1 MKFWLDMPILAA
13 RFVGEVWLLNV
24 SVRFFGS
31 LRALIGKKAECVKF
45 EDDEIVTVKK
55 VLKRLSEIYG
65 NDFVEYVF
73 ERETGEIR
81 SYLLLLVNG
90 RSITVLGGLETRLID
105 GDVLAMLPPVG
116 GG

>member
-1 MKFWLDMPILAA
+1 M
-13 RFVGEVWLLNV
+13 NV

-31 LRALIGKKAECVKF
+31 LRALIGKRVECVEF
-45 EDDEIVTVKK
+45 EDREEATVEK

-65 NDFVEYVF
+65 KDFVEYVF
-73 ERETGEIR
+73 DGKTGEIQ

-90 RSITVLGGLETRLID
+90 RSTTVLDGLETRLVD
-105 GDVLAMLPPVG
+105 GDVLAILPPVG

>member
-1 MKFWLDMPILAA
+1 M
-13 RFVGEVWLLNV
+13 

-31 LRALIGKKAECVKF
+31 LRELVGKKVECIKF

-65 NDFVEYVF
+65 KDFVEYVF
-73 ERETGEIR
+73 DRRTGEIQ